1 MDTGANDEAIIKHI
15 SKLLQ
20 SKKEV
25 TDEFLKFELKGK
37 FVVSEAKRIELL
49 SLMHQCGFI
58 NIQQKGAD
66 VVYSTKQKETETYEF
81 GSEAES
87 KIYEEI
93 RNAKEKGIGKLELK
107 NRTKLNQGL
116 ITKCLKNLEK
126 LNYIVTHKSKNKA
139 KFLYFSTD
147 CKPDENLIGGNLYK
161 DGEIDYDFVREI
173 NDVILSFMRKRMD
186 VSYVDLLS
194 HVTSSSAGN
203 TLSVK
208 EIQIVINNL
217 CLDRSI
223 VKKGERFF
231 LGTEQKVIKV
241 NIEKQIPCFKCPV
254 FDQCKTGSLISP
266 ENCIYYEN
274 W

>member
-1 MDTGANDEAIIKHI
+1 MNSNANDEAIIKHI

-20 SKKEV
+20 GKKEI

-37 FVVSEAKRIELL
+37 FVVNEAKRIELL

-58 NIQQKGAD
+58 NIQQKGTD
-66 VVYSTKQKETETYEF
+66 VVYSLKQKETETYEF

-93 RNAKEKGIGKLELK
+93 RIAKEKGIGKLELK

-116 ITKCLKNLEK
+116 ITKCLKSLEK

-161 DGEIDYDFVREI
+161 EGEIDYEFVKEI
-173 NDVILSFMRKRMD
+173 NDAIMSFMRKRYE

-194 HVTSSSAGN
+194 HVTSSSSGN
-203 TLSVK
+203 SLSVK
-208 EIQIVINNL
+208 EIQTVLNNL
-217 CLDRSI
+217 CLDRRVI
-223 VKKGERFF
+223 KKGDRFF
-231 LGTEQKVIKV
+231 LGSESKVIKV
-241 NIEKQIPCFKCPV
+241 DIERQIPCFKCPV